1 MKISEIHV
9 PTSRSRVFK
18 NLKGTNINLLIPI
31 LSWGQ
36 IPSWDQ
42 DQCVFSTTGVRTS
55 RPTDYTCCLFSVMFW
70 LETSHVCSLTHYLP
84 FLLCHNAW
92 LSHCMLCRNFLQDK
106 TFQLEGR
113 LIKTEAVKH
122 PSPQGK
128 LLNFRKSLK
137 LTEYAKC
144 PRSPSLYKQE
154 GLLKDPVRP
163 AQLSGENRDPLN
175 SLEGNSPNC
184 WAACRLCEWS
194 RSPAWQGWALMIKL

>member
-1 MKISEIHV
+1 MCILYRRGQNITAHRLHLLSLFCDV
-9 PTSRSRVFK
+9 LVRNQSRV
-18 NLKGTNINLLIPI
+18 LTYTL
-31 LSWGQ
+31 
-36 IPSWDQ
+36 PSISFMPQ
-42 DQCVFSTTGVRTS
+42 
-55 RPTDYTCCLFSVMFW
+55 
-70 LETSHVCSLTHYLP
+70 
-84 FLLCHNAW
+84 
-92 LSHCMLCRNFLQDK
+92 CMLCRNFLQDK
-106 TFQLEGR
+106 TFQLGGR

-184 WAACRLCEWS
+184 
-194 RSPAWQGWALMIKL
+194 